1 MMICGKEYAVVGQVK
16 ISGGVSVPLV
26 DVPMM
31 DDEKL
36 QREAVKNA
44 VDNYIKEFGRE
55 PKTEQEAAQ
64 WQRRECEEAARKHR
78 GERIRIGEDGRI
90 IG

>member
-1 MMICGKEYAVVGQVK
+1 MMIHGKDYPVIGQVETP
-16 ISGGVSVPLV
+16 SGASVPLV

-31 DDEKL
+31 DDEKWR
-36 QREAVKNA
+36 REAVKNA
-44 VDNYIKEFGRE
+44 VDNYIKEFGKE
-55 PKTEQEAAQ
+55 PETEEEAAQ